1 MILILC
7 LTLLNLCFSYKTIKF
22 NKTNNIVIREPI
34 NTETTSKFIYDLN
47 LIEKKNDTYVYLNT
61 PGGSVFDGLKIIEEI
76 RKYNM
81 SCIVEN
87 AYSMGFIIFQSCK
100 NRYILPNGKL
110 MQHQMTFGL
119 YNEKKKIEN
128 YIQFIDTVEEDLLT
142 LQANRL
148 NISKELF
155 QENIDNEW
163 WLFGNE
169 SIKNN
174 CADEIVDIECSRSLT
189 RDTTIIEKSNYKYVY
204 SRCPLVTNPI
214 KKEKL
219 KKQEIEFTFF

>member
-1 MILILC
+1 
-7 LTLLNLCFSYKTIKF
+7 
-22 NKTNNIVIREPI
+22 
-34 NTETTSKFIYDLN
+34 
-47 LIEKKNDTYVYLNT
+47 
-61 PGGSVFDGLKIIEEI
+61 
-76 RKYNM
+76 
-81 SCIVEN
+81 
-87 AYSMGFIIFQSCK
+87 
-100 NRYILPNGKL
+100 
-110 MQHQMTFGL
+110 MTFGL
-119 YNEKKKIEN
+119 YDEKKKIEN

-155 QENIDNEW
+155 QKNIDNEW

-189 RDTTIIEKSNYKYVY
+189 RDTTIIEKNNYKYIY

-219 KKQEIEFTFF
+219 KKQEFEFTFF

>member
-1 MILILC
+1 MPSASLIKLVNKIILYKGSLK
-7 LTLLNLCFSYKTIKF
+7 TFVSYKSIKF

-100 NRYILPNGKL
+100 NRYIL
-110 MQHQMTFGL
+110 
-119 YNEKKKIEN
+119 
-128 YIQFIDTVEEDLLT
+128 
-142 LQANRL
+142 
-148 NISKELF
+148 S
-155 QENIDNEW
+155 
-163 WLFGNE
+163 
-169 SIKNN
+169 N
-174 CADEIVDIECSRSLT
+174 C
-189 RDTTIIEKSNYKYVY
+189 
-204 SRCPLVTNPI
+204 
-214 KKEKL
+214 
-219 KKQEIEFTFF
+219 F

>member
-1 MILILC
+1 
-7 LTLLNLCFSYKTIKF
+7 
-22 NKTNNIVIREPI
+22 
-34 NTETTSKFIYDLN
+34 
-47 LIEKKNDTYVYLNT
+47 
-61 PGGSVFDGLKIIEEI
+61 
-76 RKYNM
+76 
-81 SCIVEN
+81 
-87 AYSMGFIIFQSCK
+87 
-100 NRYILPNGKL
+100 
-110 MQHQMTFGL
+110 MTFGL
-119 YNEKKKIEN
+119 YDEKKKIEN